1 MAGNGTLYSAK
12 IREQALELSDEI
24 GTPNAAKQ
32 MHLKPNTIYYWRKVR
47 ERQEEKRQKAKMSQ
61 VVAPTDLKEEIKDNP
76 HITFQSADDPER
88 ELKRGEIYYILK
100 GGTTGSELANGSGRP
115 AVIVSNNA
123 LNKILHTVEVVYLT
137 TQVKRLSPEYTTLK
151 ATGVMATTICNQIT
165 TVDKSRVK
173 EFAGECT
180 PEEMNKIEKALL
192 YSLGLGKFDTEL
204 MSDDQIIARMTTLKS
219 ERDVYKDMYNRLF
232 EKLTQK

>member
-1 MAGNGTLYSAK
+1 MAGNGARYADE
-12 IREQALELSDEI
+12 IREQALKLSDEI
-24 GTPNAAKQ
+24 GLQKTAEQ
-32 MHLKPNTIYYWRKVR
+32 MQLNVKTISYWRTVR
-47 ERQEEKRQKAKMSQ
+47 KRQEEKRQKAKMSQ
-61 VVAPTDLKEEIKDNP
+61 VVTPVDLNEEIKNNP
-76 HITFQSADDPER
+76 HITFQSADEPER

-123 LNKILHTVEVVYLT
+123 LNKNLHTVEVVYLT
-137 TQVKRLSPEYTTLK
+137 TQIKRLSPEYTTLK
-151 ATGVMATTICNQIT
+151 ATGVMSATICSQIT

-192 YSLGLGKFDTEL
+192 YSLGLRKFDTEL
-204 MSDDQIIARMTTLKS
+204 MSDDQIIARMTTIKA

-232 EKLTQK
+232 EKLTHK